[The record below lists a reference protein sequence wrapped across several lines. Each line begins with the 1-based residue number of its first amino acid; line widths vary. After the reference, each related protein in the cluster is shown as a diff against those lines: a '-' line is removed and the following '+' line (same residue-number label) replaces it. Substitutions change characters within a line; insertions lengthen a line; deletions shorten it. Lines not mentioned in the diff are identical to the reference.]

1 MLEVYK
7 LNSFYG
13 DVQAV
18 WDVSL
23 KVNEGEVVAII
34 GTNGVGKTTILQSI
48 VGLVRKTGN
57 VKFQGSDISNLPA
70 HHMAE
75 LGIAYVPEGREV
87 FPEMTVMEN
96 LIIGGY
102 NKRSRAARNQ
112 MIDYVLNIFPRLKER
127 IGNLAGNLSGGEQ
140 QMLAIGRGLVSQP
153 KLLLLD
159 EPSLGISPILT
170 EEIFQKIVEIKKET
184 TIVLVEQHLH
194 HALAICDRGYAIETG
209 RVSLEGTGEELRNNP
224 RIQEVYLGM

>member
-13 DVQAV
+13 NVQAV

-23 KVNEGEVVAII
+23 TVNEGEIVAII
-34 GTNGVGKTTILQSI
+34 GTNGAGKTTILQSI
-48 VGLVRKTGN
+48 VGLVNKTGT
-57 VKFQGSDISNLPA
+57 VKFQGNDISKVAA

-102 NKRSRAARNQ
+102 NKRSRTARKE
-112 MIDYVLNIFPRLKER
+112 MVDYVLDVFPRLKER
-127 IGNLAGNLSGGEQ
+127 LNNLGGSLSGGEQ

-170 EEIFQKIVEIKKET
+170 EEIFQKIIEIKNET

-209 RVSLEGTGEELRNNP
+209 QVSLEGTGEELRDNP

>member
-1 MLEVYK
+1 MLQVDK

-13 DVQAV
+13 NVQAV
-18 WDVSL
+18 WDVSF
-23 KVNEGEVVAII
+23 KVNEGEIVAII
-34 GTNGVGKTTILQSI
+34 GTNGAGKTTILQSV
-48 VGLVRKTGN
+48 VGLVRKTGHIE
-57 VKFQGSDISNLPA
+57 FQGNDISDVPA

-96 LIIGGY
+96 LVVGGY
-102 NKRSRAARNQ
+102 NKRSRVNRET
-112 MIDYVLNIFPRLKER
+112 MIAYALDTFPRLKER
-127 IGNLAGNLSGGEQ
+127 IGNLAGSLSGGEQ

-170 EEIFQKIVEIKKET
+170 EEIFQKIVEIKKEI

-194 HALAICDRGYAIETG
+194 HALAICDRGYAIDTG
-209 RVSLEGTGEELRNNP
+209 HVSLEGTGEELRNNP
-224 RIQEVYLGM
+224 HIQSVYLGL

>member
-13 DVQAV
+13 NVQAV

-23 KVNEGEVVAII
+23 TVNEGEIVAII
-34 GTNGVGKTTILQSI
+34 GTNGAGKTTILQSI
-48 VGLVRKTGN
+48 VGLVNKTGT
-57 VKFQGSDISNLPA
+57 VKFQGNDISKVAA

-102 NKRSRAARNQ
+102 NKRSRTARKE
-112 MIDYVLNIFPRLKER
+112 MIDYVLDIFPRLKER
-127 IGNLAGNLSGGEQ
+127 LNNLGGSLSGGEQ

-170 EEIFQKIVEIKKET
+170 EEIFQKIIEIKNET

-209 RVSLEGTGEELRNNP
+209 QVSLEGTGEELRDNP

>member
-13 DVQAV
+13 NVQAV

-23 KVNEGEVVAII
+23 TVNEGEIVAII
-34 GTNGVGKTTILQSI
+34 GTNGDGKTTILQSI
-48 VGLVRKTGN
+48 VCLVNKTGTL
-57 VKFQGSDISNLPA
+57 KFQGNDISKVAA

-102 NKRSRAARNQ
+102 NKRSRTARKE
-112 MIDYVLNIFPRLKER
+112 MVDYVLDIFPRLKER
-127 IGNLAGNLSGGEQ
+127 LNNLGGSLSGGEQ

-170 EEIFQKIVEIKKET
+170 EEIFQKIIEIKNET

-209 RVSLEGTGEELRNNP
+209 QVSLEGTGEELRDNP

>member
-1 MLEVYK
+1 MLQVDK

-13 DVQAV
+13 NVQAV
-18 WDVSL
+18 WDVSF
-23 KVNEGEVVAII
+23 KVNEGEIVAII
-34 GTNGVGKTTILQSI
+34 GTNGAGKTTILQSV
-48 VGLVRKTGN
+48 VGLVRKTGL
-57 VKFQGSDISNLPA
+57 VRFQGADVSDVPA

-96 LIIGGY
+96 LVVGGY
-102 NKRSRAARNQ
+102 NKRSRANRKD
-112 MIDYVLNIFPRLKER
+112 MIAYALDTFPRLKER
-127 IGNLAGNLSGGEQ
+127 IGNLAGSLSGGEQ

-170 EEIFQKIVEIKKET
+170 EEIFHKIVEIKKDI

-194 HALAICDRGYAIETG
+194 HALAICDRGYAIDTG
-209 RVSLEGTGEELRNNP
+209 HVSLEGTGEELRSNP
-224 RIQEVYLGM
+224 HIQAVYLGM

>member
-1 MLEVYK
+1 MLEVYD
-7 LNSFYG
+7 LSSFYG
-13 DVQAV
+13 NVQAV

-23 KVNEGEVVAII
+23 TVNEGEIVAII
-34 GTNGVGKTTILQSI
+34 GTNGAGKTTILQSI
-48 VGLVRKTGN
+48 VGLVNKTGV
-57 VKFQGSDISNLPA
+57 VKFQGNDISKVPA

-96 LIIGGY
+96 LIVGGY
-102 NKRSRAARNQ
+102 NKRSRADRKEKIN
-112 MIDYVLNIFPRLKER
+112 YVLEIFPRLKER
-127 IGNLAGNLSGGEQ
+127 LNNLAGSLSGGEQ

-170 EEIFQKIVEIKKET
+170 DEIFNKIVEIKNET
-184 TIVLVEQHLH
+184 TIILVEQHLH

-209 RVSLEGTGEELRNNP
+209 RVTLEGTGKDLQEDP

>member
-1 MLEVYK
+1 
-7 LNSFYG
+7 
-13 DVQAV
+13 
-18 WDVSL
+18 
-23 KVNEGEVVAII
+23 
-34 GTNGVGKTTILQSI
+34 
-48 VGLVRKTGN
+48 
-57 VKFQGSDISNLPA
+57 
-70 HHMAE
+70 
-75 LGIAYVPEGREV
+75 
-87 FPEMTVMEN
+87 MEN

-102 NKRSRAARNQ
+102 NKRSRTARKE
-112 MIDYVLNIFPRLKER
+112 MVDYVLDIFPRLKER
-127 IGNLAGNLSGGEQ
+127 LNNLGGSLSGGEQ

-170 EEIFQKIVEIKKET
+170 EEIFQKIIEIKNET

-209 RVSLEGTGEELRNNP
+209 QVSLEGTGEELRDNP

>member
-13 DVQAV
+13 NVQAV

-23 KVNEGEVVAII
+23 EVNEGEIVAVI
-34 GTNGVGKTTILQSI
+34 GTNGAGKTTILKSI
-48 VGLVRKTGN
+48 VGLVNKTGT
-57 VKFQGSDISNLPA
+57 VKFQGNDISKVPA

-102 NKRSRAARNQ
+102 NKRSRTDRKE
-112 MIDYVLNIFPRLKER
+112 MIAYALDTFPRLKER
-127 IGNLAGNLSGGEQ
+127 LNNLGGSLSGGEQ
-140 QMLAIGRGLVSQP
+140 QMLAIGRGLVSKP

-170 EEIFQKIVEIKKET
+170 EEIFQKIVEIKNET

-209 RVSLEGTGEELRNNP
+209 QVSLEGTGEELRNNP

>member
-1 MLEVYK
+1 MLQVDK

-13 DVQAV
+13 NVQAV
-18 WDVSL
+18 WDVSF
-23 KVNEGEVVAII
+23 KVNEGEIVAII
-34 GTNGVGKTTILQSI
+34 GTNGAGKTTILQSV
-48 VGLVRKTGN
+48 VGLVRKTGHIE
-57 VKFQGSDISNLPA
+57 FQGNDISDVPA

-96 LIIGGY
+96 LVVGGY
-102 NKRSRAARNQ
+102 NKRSRANRET
-112 MIDYVLNIFPRLKER
+112 MIAYALDTFPRLKER
-127 IGNLAGNLSGGEQ
+127 IGNLAGSLSGGEQ

-170 EEIFQKIVEIKKET
+170 EEIFQKIVEIKKEI

-194 HALAICDRGYAIETG
+194 HALAICDRGYAIDTG
-209 RVSLEGTGEELRNNP
+209 HVSLEGTGEELRNNP
-224 RIQEVYLGM
+224 HIQSVYLGL

>member
-13 DVQAV
+13 NVQAV

-23 KVNEGEVVAII
+23 KVNEGEIVAVI
-34 GTNGVGKTTILQSI
+34 GTNGAGKTTILQSI
-48 VGLVRKTGN
+48 VGLVNKTGS
-57 VKFQGSDISNLPA
+57 VKFQGNDISKVPA

-102 NKRSRAARNQ
+102 NKRSRSNRKE
-112 MIDYVLNIFPRLKER
+112 MIDYALDIFPRLKER
-127 IGNLAGNLSGGEQ
+127 LNNLGGSLSGGEQ
-140 QMLAIGRGLVSQP
+140 QMLAISRGLVSQP

-170 EEIFQKIVEIKKET
+170 EEIFQKIVEIKNET

-209 RVSLEGTGEELRNNP
+209 QVSLEGTGEELRDNP

>member
-1 MLEVYK
+1 MLKVDK

-13 DVQAV
+13 NVQTV

-23 KVNEGEVVAII
+23 EVNEGEIVAII
-34 GTNGVGKTTILQSI
+34 GTNGAGKTTILQSI
-48 VGLVRKTGN
+48 VGLVRKTGS
-57 VKFQGSDISNLPA
+57 VKFQGKDISNVPA
-70 HHMAE
+70 HHMVE

-96 LIIGGY
+96 LVIGGY
-102 NKRSRAARNQ
+102 NRRSRLARKE
-112 MIDYVLNIFPRLKER
+112 MIAHVLEIFPRLKER
-127 IGNLAGNLSGGEQ
+127 ISNLAGSLSGGEQ

-170 EEIFQKIVEIKKET
+170 EEIFQKIVDIKKET
-184 TIVLVEQHLH
+184 TIILVEQHLH

-209 RVSLEGTGEELRNNP
+209 QVSLEGTGEELRDNP
-224 RIQEVYLGM
+224 KIQEVYLGL

>member
-1 MLEVYK
+1 MLDVYK

-13 DVQAV
+13 NVQAV

-23 KVNEGEVVAII
+23 TVNEGEIVAII
-34 GTNGVGKTTILQSI
+34 GTNGAGKTTILQSI
-48 VGLVRKTGN
+48 VGLVNKTGT
-57 VKFQGSDISNLPA
+57 VKFQGNDISKVAA

-102 NKRSRAARNQ
+102 NKRSRTARKE
-112 MIDYVLNIFPRLKER
+112 MVDYVLDIFPRLKER
-127 IGNLAGNLSGGEQ
+127 LNNLGGSLSGGEQ

-170 EEIFQKIVEIKKET
+170 EEIFQKIIEIKNET

-209 RVSLEGTGEELRNNP
+209 QVSLEGTGEELRDNP

>member
-13 DVQAV
+13 NVQAV

-23 KVNEGEVVAII
+23 TVNEGEIVAII
-34 GTNGVGKTTILQSI
+34 GTNGAGKTTILQSI
-48 VGLVRKTGN
+48 VGLVNKTGT
-57 VKFQGSDISNLPA
+57 VKFQGNDISKVAA

-102 NKRSRAARNQ
+102 NKRSRTARKE
-112 MIDYVLNIFPRLKER
+112 MVDYVLDIFPRLKER
-127 IGNLAGNLSGGEQ
+127 LNNLGGSLSGGEQ

-170 EEIFQKIVEIKKET
+170 EEIFQKIIEIKNET

-209 RVSLEGTGEELRNNP
+209 QVSLEGTGEELRDNP